1 MGKITKKVLFGLII
15 IALALPMFVGC
26 EPDTPAEP
34 PATDYKAEFLNK
46 LSIEVDG
53 IVVADVELINQD
65 FTVDFVAGKDANDI
79 KAAATGVVTA
89 IRGLLTAGTLKITEL
104 KDGGGNVKEYDI
116 TKSLLGFETDIES
129 YFGVPANYEAD
140 GTSLI
145 VNYNASVTYK
155 GHTFTLTG
163 TVTFT
168 NVPDLGD

>member
-1 MGKITKKVLFGLII
+1 MGKVTKKVLFGLII

-34 PATDYKAEFLNK
+34 PATNYKAEFLNK

-65 FTVDFVAGKDANDI
+65 FTVDFVAGQDANDI

-104 KDGGGNVKEYDI
+104 IDVDNNVKEYDI
-116 TKSLLGFETDIES
+116 TKSLLGFETDIITHFTTNLGGGNS
-129 YFGVPANYEAD
+129 LTLNYTAE
-140 GTSLI
+140 
-145 VNYNASVTYK
+145 VTYK
-155 GHTFTLTG
+155 SNTFTLSG
-163 TVTFT
+163 EIAFT
-168 NVPDLGD
+168 NIPNLD